1 MRESYSAFWYDAR
14 GRLTDS
20 VDGGSVGFA
29 RGDTPPERS
38 EALLRVSRHCNDAG
52 LVDVVTD
59 PRGNESRTWYDAL
72 GRTTKVIEGYVD
84 GVPGDDDDRTTLY
97 TYATAMMRRDTIT
110 AVLPGAAA
118 QATDYVYGARR
129 GVEGSRVS
137 SNDLRTATVYPHEDN
152 GQALEG
158 ASPRE
163 SLAYNAL
170 GEPIRFTDRNGTV
183 HEYGHDMVGRR
194 TVDAATALA
203 AGVDGAVRR
212 MVTEYDALGRPTLIS
227 SFASPK
233 AQQGETPVN
242 QIKRAYAEFGQLA
255 DEWQAH
261 TGSVNVETTP
271 KVHFEY
277 DGDHAGQVVS
287 MTYPNGR
294 ELHYLYNGSALDGAI
309 GRLSAISASAS
320 LNDALERYEYLGLGF
335 VVTRQRPEI
344 GIELTYVKQG
354 GEPNGDGGDQLI
366 GLDRFGRVVD
376 QRWIEGGTA
385 TDVDRFQLG
394 HDANGNL
401 KFIDNRSLPQRSQ
414 LFNNGGPADRL
425 NRLSAFARGELSAQ
439 RGGIVGEPLRTQSWD
454 LDALGNF
461 QSVSTNGAAVSRAHN
476 LQNQVT
482 AVGSATLSYDGNGN
496 AQVDEQGR
504 KLVFDAWNRLVSVKT
519 SGGTLLSAYGYDAA
533 GRRIQETHGQSTREL
548 YYSPAWQVIEE
559 REGGDV
565 KAQYVWSAVYVDAMV
580 LRDVDADGS
589 SGTGDLGKSGSGL
602 EQRLYAQTDAN
613 FNVTSVVAA
622 QSYLGDDKPT
632 VVRGYVTPQAQPLN
646 NQSVWAVWNGST
658 WAGKLAD
665 GRPFTGEYSS
675 TDVEWKVDGTS
686 VGVWSFAD
694 GEWSYESGGT
704 GAYTFVPL
712 EAGPGELMER
722 MEYDPYGQ
730 VRFLDWDGEEKLD
743 GQFGWT
749 YLHQG
754 GRYDASAGLYDFRN
768 RQYSPTLGRWM
779 SADPLGYVDG
789 MNVYGYLGGNPVG
802 AVDPMGTQDYTAV
815 YANVMQNPRAY
826 PPARYP
832 GLWGPADNL
841 AVSEDRWWKHVKERE
856 APDWQTASLDPG
868 IGFGSEALHQ
878 ITLTP
883 GRAWKFVDSFFGG
896 GKDFLISAIVVV
908 SVDLPHVYF
917 GAWSTETYL
926 SSSPIVRY
934 YKRHGAQGEWP
945 VVPVAPEVRDFGRA
959 LVSSDRD
966 VQGDAWAQLGFGTL
980 TTAVM
985 LKVPSASR
993 PAGPA
998 AEMSAA
1004 ERAAVNVL
1012 YRDFLRP
1019 LDDVSAPGRLSPA
1032 IPQTFARVVPAH
1044 INPTTLGI
1052 TEQVFVTDAALVRGL
1067 NAAQLAEM
1075 LEIPPS
1081 SSFPI
1086 IEFPSQGV
1094 SGIAVPIRNAS
1105 PGFVGNGFTSG
1116 GLPEFVIP
1124 NGPIPPAA
1132 VVRKVR

>member
-1 MRESYSAFWYDAR
+1 VGASSLDYD
-14 GRLTDS
+14 
-20 VDGGSVGFA
+20 
-29 RGDTPPERS
+29 
-38 EALLRVSRHCNDAG
+38 
-52 LVDVVTD
+52 
-59 PRGNESRTWYDAL
+59 
-72 GRTTKVIEGYVD
+72 
-84 GVPGDDDDRTTLY
+84 
-97 TYATAMMRRDTIT
+97 
-110 AVLPGAAA
+110 
-118 QATDYVYGARR
+118 
-129 GVEGSRVS
+129 
-137 SNDLRTATVYPHEDN
+137 DN
-152 GQALEG
+152 G
-158 ASPRE
+158 
-163 SLAYNAL
+163 N
-170 GEPIRFTDRNGTV
+170 
-183 HEYGHDMVGRR
+183 
-194 TVDAATALA
+194 
-203 AGVDGAVRR
+203 
-212 MVTEYDALGRPTLIS
+212 TE
-227 SFASPK
+227 
-233 AQQGETPVN
+233 
-242 QIKRAYAEFGQLA
+242 
-255 DEWQAH
+255 
-261 TGSVNVETTP
+261 
-271 KVHFEY
+271 
-277 DGDHAGQVVS
+277 
-287 MTYPNGR
+287 
-294 ELHYLYNGSALDGAI
+294 
-309 GRLSAISASAS
+309 
-320 LNDALERYEYLGLGF
+320 
-335 VVTRQRPEI
+335 
-344 GIELTYVKQG
+344 
-354 GEPNGDGGDQLI
+354 
-366 GLDRFGRVVD
+366 
-376 QRWIEGGTA
+376 
-385 TDVDRFQLG
+385 
-394 HDANGNL
+394 
-401 KFIDNRSLPQRSQ
+401 
-414 LFNNGGPADRL
+414 
-425 NRLSAFARGELSAQ
+425 
-439 RGGIVGEPLRTQSWD
+439 
-454 LDALGNF
+454 
-461 QSVSTNGAAVSRAHN
+461 
-476 LQNQVT
+476 
-482 AVGSATLSYDGNGN
+482 
-496 AQVDEQGR
+496 VDEHGNQ
-504 KLVFDAWNRLVSVKT
+504 LVYDAWNRLVEVKD
-519 SGGTLLSAYGYDAA
+519 SEEQTLATYAYDAM
-533 GRRIQETHGQSTREL
+533 GRRTQETHGQTTRDL
-548 YYSPAWQVIEE
+548 YYSAAWQVIED

-565 KAQYVWSAVYVDAMV
+565 KAQQVWSAVYVDAMV

-589 SGTGDLGKSGSGL
+589 SGTGDLGRPGSGL

-632 VVRGYVTPQAQPLN
+632 VVRGYVTPQGQPLN
-646 NQSVWAVWNGST
+646 NQSAWAVWNGGT
-658 WAGKLAD
+658 WAGNLAD

-686 VGVWSFAD
+686 MGVWSFAD

-704 GAYTFVPL
+704 GAYTFAPL
-712 EAGPGELMER
+712 APGPGELMER

-789 MNVYGYLGGNPVG
+789 MNVYGYLGGSPLG

-815 YANVMQNPRAY
+815 YANAMQNPRAY

-1032 IPQTFARVVPAH
+1032 IPQTFARVVPVH

-1081 SSFPI
+1081 SSFRI